1 MTGQSGERDSQVT
14 VDAGA
19 PDYPELLHTVI
30 DTTEPRKLAQ
40 FYRQLLGY
48 LYRPGDEPSTGGV
61 DEKDWLVLT
70 DSLGHRKL
78 AFQKVEHLEPTTW
91 PTTDVPMQMH
101 LDITVPNRTM
111 LERQRQRAED
121 LGAELL
127 VDRTD
132 DEDEPLYVFA
142 DPSGHPF
149 CIFVA

>member
-1 MTGQSGERDSQVT
+1 MTGETGTSGH
-14 VDAGA
+14 
-19 PDYPELLHTVI
+19 PELLHTVI
-30 DTTEPRKLAQ
+30 DTTEPRKLAE
-40 FYRQLLGY
+40 FYRHLLGY
-48 LYRPGDEPSTGGV
+48 LYRPGDEPSTGEI
-61 DEKDWLVLT
+61 DETDWLVLT

-91 PTTDVPMQMH
+91 PTTGVPMQMH
-101 LDITVPNRTM
+101 LDLTVPNMTM